1 MKHDT
6 YTPFYGWLILA
17 GLILFGSFLLWQHG
31 LWEELLKHDQTYIS
45 RIVLGLFT
53 IMTLYLGW
61 MAFKLSRES
70 HKTHA
75 QPLQNGWASDYLGL
89 LNEQSAEPL
98 QARLVEQVHGGHQS
112 GWFISDL
119 LLRLGLIGTV
129 IGFVLML
136 SSVYELQSDGVHAL
150 KQLMTSMGGGMQV
163 ALYTTLSGL
172 GGSMLV
178 SIQCHWLD
186 RCADKLVSDI
196 VALGAKA
203 GAKQHQGA

>member
-1 MKHDT
+1 MKHDA
-6 YTPFYGWLILA
+6 YKAFYGWLILA
-17 GLILFGSFLLWQHG
+17 GLMLFGSFLLWQHG
-31 LWEELLKHDQTYIS
+31 LWQELLKHDQTYIS

-61 MAFKLSRES
+61 IAFKLARES
-70 HKTHA
+70 QKVQTGET
-75 QPLQNGWASDYLGL
+75 QQSWAGDYLGL

-136 SSVYELQSDGVHAL
+136 GSVYELQSDGVHAL

-172 GGSMLV
+172 GASMLV

-196 VALGAKA
+196 VALGAR
-203 GAKQHQGA
+203 QQQGE